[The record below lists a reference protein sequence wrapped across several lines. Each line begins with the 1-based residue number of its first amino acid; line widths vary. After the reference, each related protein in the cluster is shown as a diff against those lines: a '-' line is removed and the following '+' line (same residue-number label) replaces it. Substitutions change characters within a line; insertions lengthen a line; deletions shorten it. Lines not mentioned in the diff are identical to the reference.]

1 MKQLFIV
8 VLLFNGFFVQSQ
20 TAQEI
25 VKKADDKFRGTTSIV
40 ELSITTTRP
49 TWRRTLELKAWTK
62 GRDYTM
68 ILLKSPVKEKG
79 ITFLK
84 RKKEVWNWIPILE
97 RTIKLPPS
105 MMSQSWMGTDFT
117 NDDLVR
123 ESSIIHDYTHTFQ
136 SDTIINNK
144 TCYRILL
151 LPKPEASVI
160 WGKIITCID
169 KQDFIEVHSKFYDE
183 EGILVNILNAYDAK
197 LMDGRYIPTRF
208 ELIPLDKKG
217 QKTEMTY
224 QKIQYNIPIDDAFF
238 TTEQMK
244 SIP

>member
-1 MKQLFIV
+1 MKQFYFAL
-8 VLLFNGFFVQSQ
+8 LLFSGFLAQSQ
-20 TAQEI
+20 TALEI
-25 VKKADDKFRGTTSIV
+25 VKKADDKFRGTTSVV

-49 TWRRTLELKAWTK
+49 SWKRTLELKAWTK

-68 ILLKSPVKEKG
+68 ILIKSPVKEKG
-79 ITFLK
+79 ISFLK

-123 ESSIIHDYTHTFQ
+123 ESSVIHDYIHSFLT
-136 SDTIINNK
+136 DTIINNK
-144 TCYRILL
+144 LCYRILL
-151 LPKPEASVI
+151 TPKPEASVI

-169 KQDFIEVHSKFYDE
+169 KEDFIELHSRFYDE
-183 EGILVNILNAYDAK
+183 EGLLINIINTYDAK

-208 ELIPLDKKG
+208 ELIPQDKKG
-217 QKTEMTY
+217 QKTEMLY
-224 QKIQYNIPIDDAFF
+224 QKVQYNKPIDDAFF
-238 TTEQMK
+238 STDQMK
-244 SIP
+244 SIQ